1 MSTISFDKLI
11 SLGRKVDEG
20 IRELEE
26 QWQLPNTFVSG
37 YADLT
42 EQTEEHVE
50 VLKRSIQCT
59 QVKVIVYINK
69 YFHP

>member
-20 IRELEE
+20 IKELEE
-26 QWQLPNTFVSG
+26 QWQLPNAFVSG
-37 YADLT
+37 YAGLT
-42 EQTEEHVE
+42 EQTEEYVE